1 MFGLDIA
8 NSIVLVISILALA
21 IFDTKKDKIIPIL
34 SNKKVAT
41 KFAIIGTAS
50 MLVLVFGIY
59 GIGFEVNDF
68 IYSRF

>member
-8 NSIVLVISILALA
+8 NGIVLVISILALA
-21 IFDTKKDKIIPIL
+21 IFDTKKDKIILIL

-41 KFAIIGTAS
+41 KLAIIGTVS
-50 MLVLVFGIY
+50 MLVLIFGIY